1 MKRWLIRFALV
12 VAIILL
18 SVFLFIIGKQHTL
31 LIDNKT
37 ITIGETE
44 YTQYDI
50 VNVYVDDGEKLETK
64 KRKRKKAEVVGPNH
78 KIVVEVLDNDKNV
91 IQTEEYTFSL
101 KTGDAKMI
109 INIPALLGGAAE
121 WITADE

>member
-1 MKRWLIRFALV
+1 MKRWIIRLLLV

-18 SVFLFIIGKQHTL
+18 SIFLYTIGKQHTL

-37 ITIGETE
+37 VAIAEKE
-44 YTQYDI
+44 YTQQEI
-50 VNVYVDDGEKLETK
+50 MNVYLDGGEKIEIKAK
-64 KRKRKKAEVVGPNH
+64 KRKSVDVVGPNH
-78 KIVVEVLDNDKNV
+78 KIVVEILDGDKN
-91 IQTEEYTFSL
+91 IIRTEEFTFNL

-109 INIPALLGGAAE
+109 VNVPALLGGAKE